1 MKECEVIIREFRYS
15 QDSESVL
22 SDINF
27 SIKPGALHHIYGPS
41 GCGKSTL
48 LSILSGDLPDSE
60 GVAVFNG
67 DVNGLSELS
76 RMRSTQDPQMQL
88 AAATVIDELLLAPEY
103 RESDAHAAIE
113 KACESARMF
122 CLQHILRQDTARL
135 SFGQARILGLAGA
148 WQYMPDLLLLDEPFV
163 GLDCKYHQL
172 VADAIERIRQAGGAV
187 VLTHTSM
194 LEGEEV
200 IELQPQPVGEPGPLP
215 EFVVN
220 APRAPLVVE
229 NLLWHT
235 WRGARGLSFALEP
248 GQMMILTGPNGSGKS
263 QLLQRIAGIQGYDSG
278 HISAPEDTIYV
289 PQSPDQEIFAP
300 SLIEE
305 TMIGSSASLQQA
317 QELINFFDLQSCIDR
332 SPILL
337 SFGQKKR
344 VSFIGG
350 LLRGAGCLLIDEPMS
365 GLDLLNQKRLTACL
379 RRYLDNGG
387 MVIAATHE
395 MEGFAQFNPA
405 RLHLDPERLVTGY
418 SMFGKA
424 G

>member
-1 MKECEVIIREFRYS
+1 MKECEVIIKEFRYS
-15 QDSESVL
+15 QESENVL
-22 SDINF
+22 SNIEF

-60 GVAVFNG
+60 GVSFFNG
-67 DVNGLSELS
+67 DVNGLDQLS

-148 WQYMPDLLLLDEPFV
+148 WQYMPDVLLLDEPFV
-163 GLDCKYHQL
+163 GLDCKHHKL

-200 IELQPQPVGEPGPLP
+200 IELQPQPVGNPGLVP
-215 EFVVN
+215 EFALN
-220 APRAPLVVE
+220 EDKSSLVVE
-229 NLLWHT
+229 NLFWQT
-235 WRGARGLSFALEP
+235 WRGGGGLNFALDP
-248 GQMMILTGPNGSGKS
+248 GQMMIITGPNGSGKS
-263 QLLQRIAGIQGYDSG
+263 QLLQRIAGVQGYDSG
-278 HISAPEDTIYV
+278 NISAPAATVYV

-300 SLIEE
+300 SLLEE
-305 TMIGSSASLQQA
+305 TMIGSSASQQQA
-317 QELINFFDLQSCIDR
+317 EALISYFDLQGCIDR

-350 LLRGAGCLLIDEPMS
+350 LLRRPNCLLIDEPMS

-395 MEGFAQFNPA
+395 MERFDEFKPR
-405 RLHLDPERLVTGY
+405 RLHLDPEHLLTGY
-418 SMFGKA
+418 RFKENTV
-424 G
+424 